1 MIFLNQSIIAFHLL
15 NKAKWS
21 VTMVKKLL
29 IDNPAVSNIVFY
41 PRKIAVPNDLNP
53 NSDILKLNIGN
64 GVEIGGFFYK
74 NDVKNPTILLF
85 HGNGEIAYD
94 YQYIAPMFFEINV
107 NLAVVDFRGY
117 GFSSGEPYYT
127 CLISDAMPIY
137 TVFREW
143 MDQNGLLNSLFVLGR
158 SLGSVCAAEIG
169 SHNPA
174 DLRGIIFESGFASV
188 YNIMTNL
195 FRINSPYL
203 TSDSLK
209 KYSNDT
215 RVRKFK
221 KSTLLI
227 HGTIDRI
234 IPLTEAELLYKNL
247 PNDIDKR
254 LILIE
259 GAGHNTILSFKE
271 EYFKPISEFVLKYK

>member
-1 MIFLNQSIIAFHLL
+1 MEKKISIDDP
-15 NKAKWS
+15 
-21 VTMVKKLL
+21 V
-29 IDNPAVSNIVFY
+29 VSNIVFY
-41 PRKIAVPNDLNP
+41 PRKIAMPNDLNP
-53 NSDILKLNIGN
+53 NIDILRLNIGN
-64 GVEIGGFFYK
+64 GVEIGGFFYN

-85 HGNGEIAYD
+85 HGNGEIALD
-94 YQYIAPMFFEINV
+94 YRYIAPMFFEINV

-127 CLISDAMPIY
+127 SLISDAMPIY

-143 MDQNGLLNSLFVLGR
+143 MNQNGLLNSLFILGR

-169 SHNPA
+169 SYNPV

-188 YNIMTNL
+188 YNMMTNT
-195 FRINSPYL
+195 FGISSPNL
-203 TSDSLK
+203 TSDSLEE
-209 KYSNDT
+209 YSNDT
-215 RVRKFK
+215 KVRKFK
-221 KSTLLI
+221 KPALII

-234 IPLTEAELLYKNL
+234 IPHTEAELIYKNL
-247 PNDIDKR
+247 PDNIDKK

-271 EYFKPISEFVLKYK
+271 EYFEPISEFILKYK

>member
-1 MIFLNQSIIAFHLL
+1 MEIKSI
-15 NKAKWS
+15 
-21 VTMVKKLL
+21 
-29 IDNPAVSNIVFY
+29 IDNPTASNIIFY
-41 PRKIAVPNDLNP
+41 PRKIVIPNKLNP
-53 NSDILKLNIGN
+53 NTEILKLKIDNN
-64 GVEIGGFFYK
+64 VEIGGFFYK
-74 NDVKNPTILLF
+74 NNVNFPTILLF
-85 HGNGEIAYD
+85 HGNGEIALD

-127 CLISDAMPIY
+127 SLISDAMPIY

-143 MDQNGLLNSLFVLGR
+143 MDQNELLNSLFILGR

-188 YNIMTNL
+188 YNMMTNL
-195 FRINSPYL
+195 FRISSPYL
-203 TSDSLK
+203 TSDSLEE
-209 KYSNDT
+209 YSNDT
-215 RVRKFK
+215 RVKKFK
-221 KSTLLI
+221 KSTLII
-227 HGTIDRI
+227 HGTKDWI
-234 IPLTEAELLYKNL
+234 IPPTEAELLYKNL
-247 PNDIDKR
+247 PNDTDKK

-271 EYFKPISEFVLKYK
+271 EYFEPISEFILKC

>member
-1 MIFLNQSIIAFHLL
+1 ME
-15 NKAKWS
+15 
-21 VTMVKKLL
+21 KKLL

-41 PRKIAVPNDLNP
+41 PRKIAIPNDLSP
-53 NSDILKLNIGN
+53 NTDILRLNIGN
-64 GVEIGGFFYK
+64 DIEIGGFFYK

-85 HGNGEIAYD
+85 HGNGEIALD
-94 YQYIAPMFFEINV
+94 YRYIAPMFFEINV

-127 CLISDAMPIY
+127 SLISDAMPIY

-143 MDQNGLLNSLFVLGR
+143 MSQNGLLNSLFILGR

-169 SHNPA
+169 SHNPV

-188 YNIMTNL
+188 YNMMKNL
-195 FRINSPYL
+195 FRISSPYL
-203 TSDSLK
+203 TSDSLEE
-209 KYSNDT
+209 YSNDT

-221 KSTLLI
+221 KSTLII
-227 HGTIDRI
+227 HGTTDWI
-234 IPLTEAELLYKNL
+234 IPHTEAELLYKNL
-247 PNDIDKR
+247 PNNIDKK

-259 GAGHNTILSFKE
+259 DAGHNTILSFKE
-271 EYFKPISEFVLKYK
+271 EYFEPISEFILKYK